1 MSEAKI
7 TDEQLQK
14 WASILLDHS
23 LGGITADDV
32 VMIKGE
38 HVAWPLINAL
48 QEGVIKAGG
57 RPDVWLV
64 PPDNDRGRVW
74 GGAMARLGKEE
85 QIKRVPEWLMG
96 RYKAMTKF
104 VEVLGAEN
112 PSLYSGL
119 PTDTAGAIAAAD
131 QPYMAVRLSKQWALT
146 LYPTQGFADM
156 EEMELDRYANAVVD
170 ASLADPAPLV
180 EMGAALG
187 AAMEQASEIK
197 VVSRCPDREK
207 ELELTISIG
216 GRLIQQSHGRH
227 NWPDGEV
234 FTSPDANS
242 VQGEIFVDLPILYGG
257 TRIQGI
263 YLRFEGGVI
272 KEYSALKGGE
282 QLKTI
287 IETDDGS
294 HRLGEVALG
303 TNPGLKEVLCH
314 PLFVEK
320 VGGTLHIAIGASY
333 PQCYVEDPESE
344 EGQAEL
350 ARLTE
355 AGVLNKSAQHVDIVT
370 DFRAGGAGVRVEL
383 DGKALAIENEIWV
396 VK

>member
-1 MSEAKI
+1 MTAKI

-23 LGGITADDV
+23 LGGITKDDV

-57 RPDVWLV
+57 LPDVWLV

-74 GGAMARLGKEE
+74 GGAMARLGTPE
-85 QIKRVPEWLMG
+85 QIARVPEWWMG
-96 RYKAMTKF
+96 RYERMTKF
-104 VEVLGAEN
+104 IEVLGAED
-112 PSLYSGL
+112 PSLYAGL
-119 PTDTAGAIAAAD
+119 PKDNAGAIAAAD
-131 QPYMAVRLSKQWALT
+131 MPFMVVRLAKQWALT

-156 EEMELDRYANAVVD
+156 EEMDLDRYTSAVVD

-180 EMGAALG
+180 DLEAAIGEAMGN
-187 AAMEQASEIK
+187 ASEIK
-197 VVSRCPDREK
+197 IVTYCAEMDK
-207 ELELTISIG
+207 ELTLTISIA
-216 GRLIQQSHGRH
+216 GRRVQQSYGKH

-263 YLRFEGGVI
+263 YLKFDSGVI
-272 KEYSALKGGE
+272 TEYNAQKGGE

-287 IETDDGS
+287 VETDEGS

-303 TNPGLKEVLCH
+303 MNPGLKEVLCH

-333 PQCYVEDPESE
+333 PQCYVEDPESDA
-344 EGQAEL
+344 GKSQL
-350 ARLTE
+350 GRFFD

-370 DFRAGGAGVRVEL
+370 DFREGGAGRRVEL
-383 DGKALAIENEIWV
+383 DGKALQVRDGVWV
-396 VK
+396 VE

>member
-1 MSEAKI
+1 MSQAKI

-23 LGGITADDV
+23 LGGITKDDV

-57 RPDVWLV
+57 LPDVWLV

-74 GGAMARLGKEE
+74 GGAMARLGTTE
-85 QIKRVPEWLMG
+85 QIERTPDWWMG
-96 RYKAMTKF
+96 RYENMTKF
-104 VEVLGAEN
+104 IEVLGAEN
-112 PSLYSGL
+112 PALYAGL
-119 PTDTAGAIAAAD
+119 PKETAGAIAAAD
-131 QPYMAVRLSKQWALT
+131 SPYMVMRLTKRWTLT

-156 EEMELDRYANAVVD
+156 EEMDLDRYTSAVVD

-180 EMGAALG
+180 DLEAAIG
-187 AAMEQASEIK
+187 EAMDRADEIK
-197 VVSRCPDREK
+197 IVTSCPDHDR
-207 ELELTISIG
+207 ELELTIALKD
-216 GRLIQQSHGRH
+216 RLIQQSYGVH

-234 FTSPDANS
+234 FTSPDARS

-257 TRIQGI
+257 ARIQGI
-263 YLRFEGGVI
+263 YLKFEGGVI
-272 KEYSALKGGE
+272 QEYSAHKGGE

-287 IETDDGS
+287 IETDAGS

-303 TNPGLKEVLCH
+303 MNPGLKEVLCH

-333 PQCYVEDPESE
+333 PQCYVEDPESDAGKE
-344 EGQAEL
+344 ELERMFADGI
-350 ARLTE
+350 
-355 AGVLNKSAQHVDIVT
+355 LNKSAQHVDIVT
-370 DFRAGGAGVRVEL
+370 DFRQGGAGVRVEL
-383 DGKALAIENEIWV
+383 DGKALKVKDGVWV
-396 VK
+396 VD